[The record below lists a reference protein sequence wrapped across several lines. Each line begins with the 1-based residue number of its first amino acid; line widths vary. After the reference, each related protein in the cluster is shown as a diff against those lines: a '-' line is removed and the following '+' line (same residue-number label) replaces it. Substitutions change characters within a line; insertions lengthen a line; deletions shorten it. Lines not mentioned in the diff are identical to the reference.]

1 MGLVQVSKDVVVLSD
16 PPGMRSL
23 DLLAILLVFC
33 LLGFIG
39 IYPTFDIVSLLFFY
53 LLFMGA
59 VVIIY
64 NRTKMTLDRKASK
77 IIIEWSTLIGSRT
90 NILPIKKIVKLML
103 IEQPSYRRSSR
114 IYYLDFLEKDGSSI
128 AKVYLNRDDADRV
141 QNNAD
146 QVASFL
152 GVPLEKR
159 SLWQWY
165 K

>member
-1 MGLVQVSKDVVVLSD
+1 VGLVQVSKDVVVLSD
-16 PPGMRSL
+16 PPGMRCL
-23 DLLAILLVFC
+23 DLFAILLVFC

-64 NRTKMTLDRKASK
+64 NRTKMTLDRMASK
-77 IIIEWSTLIGSRT
+77 IIIEQSTLIGSRT
-90 NILPIKKIVKLML
+90 NILPIKKISKLLL
-103 IEQPSYRRSSR
+103 IEQPARWGSD
-114 IYYLDFLEKDGSSI
+114 YYLDLLAKDGSSI
-128 AKVYLNRDDADRV
+128 AKVYLNRDDADQV

-152 GVPLEKR
+152 SVPLEKR
-159 SLWQWY
+159 SLWQRY

>member
-64 NRTKMTLDRKASK
+64 NRTKKCDYLSCVECGLVVVVDEACGCAEAEIICCDEPMARGKMAAAKA
-77 IIIEWSTLIGSRT
+77 
-90 NILPIKKIVKLML
+90 KKAAAAKKPAVKK
-103 IEQPSYRRSSR
+103 PA
-114 IYYLDFLEKDGSSI
+114 
-128 AKVYLNRDDADRV
+128 AKAVKAPAKAKPAKAAAKTAAPKPPV
-141 QNNAD
+141 KA
-146 QVASFL
+146 AAKK
-152 GVPLEKR
+152 PAPAK
-159 SLWQWY
+159 